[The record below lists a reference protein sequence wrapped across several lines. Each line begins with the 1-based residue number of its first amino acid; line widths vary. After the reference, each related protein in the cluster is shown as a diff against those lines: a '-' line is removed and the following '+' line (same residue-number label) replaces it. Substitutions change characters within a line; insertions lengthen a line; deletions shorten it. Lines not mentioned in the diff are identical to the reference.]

1 MDGVTCDFEL
11 ALMKEFKRRHPD
23 EPCISVEQRKGFY
36 CSKQYEALKPE
47 LGNYVKEIITSEGF
61 ISNLPPI
68 SGAIQSLR
76 WLDEMPGVEVW
87 ICSTP
92 LTAWTHCVP
101 EKFEWVEKH
110 LGSRM
115 AEGGVLKWF
124 QRSNE
129 LVNAVWAG
137 FVVFLKLNRF
147 RGRVVSTDF
156 LRKLILTKD
165 KTIIKADA
173 LIDDKPEITGS
184 EDPPLFG
191 RHVVFTQPYNKYV
204 ETGDRLDGWFKSR
217 DEAELFV
224 SRLRARERG
233 KESNNPT
240 TSVELNPWKCIAN
253 KTRKGARECTEL
265 YLCEEAAEDISS
277 EIDKFPN
284 VEVMWIEGNRL
295 SSLLRLRTH
304 SRLQE
309 IYASNNYL
317 TSLQGI
323 EGCKFLRKLIVSS
336 NRLEDL
342 SKQLHLLSNLE
353 LDDNPCAREEKYRL
367 RCIASLSSLAVLDC
381 SPITLR
387 ERDLRE
393 QQQQQP
399 PVSKRRV
406 SLSEIIKPSISET
419 EAFAEADKIRVRW
432 ARREEAAAVAG
443 RQRLPRFWRKRFPTP
458 ARMNNSWRLSPRFVG
473 EGCLTEELGRELAV
487 SSTEAANIFPA
498 STTPSA
504 TLISKLVE
512 DCPWKFIEDERLQGM
527 IDLLYRE
534 AKRMMAI
541 GDAEGAQ
548 KKCLKALRFE
558 GCKSRAAD
566 ARMAAHPPVPPRT
579 TLERRTAEARAR
591 TRGRLDTFTHTFIRD
606 RVVLRQTASMS

>member
-1 MDGVTCDFEL
+1 MSDVSDRQE
-11 ALMKEFKRRHPD
+11 
-23 EPCISVEQRKGFY
+23 
-36 CSKQYEALKPE
+36 
-47 LGNYVKEIITSEGF
+47 
-61 ISNLPPI
+61 
-68 SGAIQSLR
+68 
-76 WLDEMPGVEVW
+76 
-87 ICSTP
+87 
-92 LTAWTHCVP
+92 
-101 EKFEWVEKH
+101 
-110 LGSRM
+110 
-115 AEGGVLKWF
+115 
-124 QRSNE
+124 NE
-129 LVNAVWAG
+129 
-137 FVVFLKLNRF
+137 
-147 RGRVVSTDF
+147 
-156 LRKLILTKD
+156 
-165 KTIIKADA
+165 
-173 LIDDKPEITGS
+173 E
-184 EDPPLFG
+184 E
-191 RHVVFTQPYNKYV
+191 
-204 ETGDRLDGWFKSR
+204 
-217 DEAELFV
+217 
-224 SRLRARERG
+224 
-233 KESNNPT
+233 ESNNPT
-240 TSVELNPWKCIAN
+240 TSVELNPWRCIAN

-265 YLCEEAAEDISS
+265 YLCEEAAKDISS

-295 SSLLRLRTH
+295 SSLLRLQTQ

-317 TSLQGI
+317 TSLRGI

-342 SKQLHLLSNLE
+342 SKQLQFLSKFSFLATLE
-353 LDDNPCAREEKYRL
+353 LDDNPCAGEEKYRQ

-393 QQQQQP
+393 QQQQQQQP
-399 PVSKRRV
+399 SVSKRRV

-443 RQRLPRFWRKRFPTP
+443 WGLVSPPRFDKPIGFPASCGNVDMQLASEVAKILKDKLPDPCTHEQLLEVI
-458 ARMNNSWRLSPRFVG
+458 ASPRG
-473 EGCLTEELGRELAV
+473 EGCLTEALGRELAI
-487 SSTEAANIFPA
+487 SPPEAAKIFPA
-498 STTPSA
+498 STAPSA

-512 DCPWKFIEDERLQGM
+512 DCPWKFVEDERLRGI

-534 AKRMMAI
+534 AKRLMAI
-541 GDAEGAQ
+541 GDTEGAQ

-606 RVVLRQTASMS
+606 RVVVRQTASMS